1 MNTEKPPGREVKAQR
16 SDGIIRKTACLEEGD
31 MIIDVHTHLCDY
43 DSVAKPFWDG
53 WAELSALRVN
63 RPVEKV
69 QRRLPEF
76 WDISGDMVVK
86 DMDAA
91 GIDKS
96 VLLLIDWGL
105 ARYLGEPKLS
115 IEGINKVYADA
126 VKKHP
131 QRLIA
136 FAGIDPRRNK
146 AAEMIGRFLK
156 EWGMKGIKLHPAAGF
171 YPNDKACYPIYEKAL
186 EYGVPVLLHTG
197 ESLKPLYFKYC
208 QPIYAQ
214 EVARDFPDLPIILAH
229 TGGCWYSEAVAIC
242 DNSTNVYLD
251 LSWWQRRLPRP
262 LEFYKAL
269 RTLLDSVPW
278 QRVLF
283 GSDYPFLKLLINQE
297 RWVKAFTEIPDSV
310 KEQGI
315 EFKDEEIAG
324 IMGSNAAKILGL
336 TE

>member
-1 MNTEKPPGREVKAQR
+1 
-16 SDGIIRKTACLEEGD
+16 
-31 MIIDVHTHLCDY
+31 MIIDIHTHLCDY
-43 DSVAKPFWDG
+43 DSVAQPFWDS
-53 WAELSALRVN
+53 WAEVGALRIN
-63 RPVEKV
+63 RPLKKV

-76 WDISGDMVVK
+76 WDISGDMIVK

-96 VLLLIDWGL
+96 VLLAIDWGL

-115 IEGINKVYADA
+115 IEEINRVFADA
-126 VKKHP
+126 ANKYP

-136 FAGIDPRRNK
+136 FTGIDPRRNE
-146 AAEMIGRFLK
+146 AAEMVERFLK
-156 EWGMKGIKLHPAAGF
+156 EWGMKGIKLHSAAGF
-171 YPNDKACYPIYEKAL
+171 YPNDKVCYPIYEKAL

-197 ESLKPLYFKYC
+197 EVLKPLYFKYC
-208 QPIYAQ
+208 RPIYVQ
-214 EVARDFPDLPIILAH
+214 EVAMDFPDLPIILAH

-242 DNSTNVYLD
+242 NNATNVYLD
-251 LSWWQRRLPRP
+251 LSLWQRRLLRP
-262 LEFYKAL
+262 LEFYGAL

-297 RWVKAFTEIPDSV
+297 RWVKAFTEIPDSM

-315 EFKDEEIAG
+315 EFTDEEIAG
-324 IMGSNAAKILGL
+324 IIGGNAAEILGL

>member
-1 MNTEKPPGREVKAQR
+1 
-16 SDGIIRKTACLEEGD
+16 
-31 MIIDVHTHLCDY
+31 MIIDVHTHLCDH

-53 WAELSALRVN
+53 WVEVGALRIN
-63 RPVEKV
+63 RPLEKV

-76 WDISGDMVVK
+76 WDISGDMIVK

-96 VLLLIDWGL
+96 VLLAIDWGL
-105 ARYLGEPKLS
+105 ARHLGEPKLS
-115 IEGINKVYADA
+115 IEEINKVYADA
-126 VKKHP
+126 AGKYP

-146 AAEMIGRFLK
+146 AAEMVGRFLK
-156 EWGMKGIKLHPAAGF
+156 EWSMKGIKLHSAAGF

-197 ESLKPLYFKYC
+197 EVLKPLYFKYC
-208 QPIYAQ
+208 QPIYVQ
-214 EVARDFPDLPIILAH
+214 EVAMDFPDLSIILAH

-242 DNSTNVYLD
+242 NNATNVYLD
-251 LSWWQRRLPRP
+251 LSVWQPRLLRP
-262 LEFYKAL
+262 LEFYRAL
-269 RTLLDSVPW
+269 RTLLDSVSW

-315 EFKDEEIAG
+315 EFTDEEIAG
-324 IMGSNAAKILGL
+324 IMGGNAAKILGL

>member
-1 MNTEKPPGREVKAQR
+1 
-16 SDGIIRKTACLEEGD
+16 
-31 MIIDVHTHLCDY
+31 MIIDIHTHLFNSDI
-43 DSVAKPFWDG
+43 VAQPFWDG
-53 WAELSALRVN
+53 WAEVGALRIN
-63 RPVEKV
+63 RPLEKV

-76 WDISGDMVVK
+76 LDISGDMLVK

-96 VLLLIDWGL
+96 VLLVIDWGL
-105 ARYLGEPKLS
+105 ARHLGEPKLS
-115 IEGINKVYADA
+115 IEKINKVYADA
-126 VKKHP
+126 VEKYP

-146 AAEMIGRFLK
+146 AAELVGKFLK
-156 EWGMKGIKLHPAAGF
+156 EWSMKGIKFHSAAGF

-197 ESLKPLYFKYC
+197 ESLKPFYFKYC

-214 EVARDFPDLPIILAH
+214 EVAMDFPDLPIILAH
-229 TGGCWYSEAVAIC
+229 TGGCWYSEAVSIC
-242 DNSTNVYLD
+242 NNTTNVYLD
-251 LSWWQRRLPRP
+251 VSVWQPRLLRP
-262 LEFYKAL
+262 LEFYRAL
-269 RTLLDSVPW
+269 RTLLDSVSW

-310 KEQGI
+310 KE
-315 EFKDEEIAG
+315 
-324 IMGSNAAKILGL
+324 
-336 TE
+336 

>member
-1 MNTEKPPGREVKAQR
+1 
-16 SDGIIRKTACLEEGD
+16 
-31 MIIDVHTHLCDY
+31 MIIDVHTHLCNRDG
-43 DSVAKPFWDG
+43 VAQPFWDG
-53 WAELSALRVN
+53 WAEVGALRIN
-63 RPVEKV
+63 RPLEKV

-76 WDISGDMVVK
+76 WDISGDMIVK

-96 VLLLIDWGL
+96 VLLAIDWGL
-105 ARYLGEPKLS
+105 ARHLGEPKLS
-115 IEGINKVYADA
+115 IEEINKVYADA
-126 VKKHP
+126 AEKYP

-136 FAGIDPRRNK
+136 FAGIDPRREK
-146 AAEMIGRFLK
+146 AAELVGIFLGD
-156 EWGMKGIKLHPAAGF
+156 WGMKGIKFHTAAGF
-171 YPNDKACYPIYEKAL
+171 YPNDKVCYPIYEKAL

-197 ESLKPLYFKYC
+197 EVLKPLYFKYC
-208 QPIYAQ
+208 QPIYVQ
-214 EVARDFPDLPIILAH
+214 EVAMDFPDLPIILAH

-242 DNSTNVYLD
+242 NNATNVYLD
-251 LSWWQRRLPRP
+251 LSLWQRRLLRP
-262 LEFYKAL
+262 LEFYRAL

-315 EFKDEEIAG
+315 EFTDEEVEG
-324 IMGSNAAKILGL
+324 IMGGNAAKILGL

>member
-1 MNTEKPPGREVKAQR
+1 M
-16 SDGIIRKTACLEEGD
+16 SDGIIRKTQDLFEED
-31 MIIDVHTHLCDY
+31 AMIIDAHAHLCDR
-43 DSVAKPFWDG
+43 DGVAKPFWDG
-53 WAELSALRVN
+53 WAEVAALRVN

-69 QRRLPEF
+69 QRRLPEL
-76 WDISGDMVVK
+76 WDVSGDMMIK

-91 GIDKS
+91 GIDRS
-96 VLLLIDWGL
+96 VILAIDWGL
-105 ARYLGEPKLS
+105 SRYLGDLKLS
-115 IEGINKVYADA
+115 IEEVNRIYADA

-136 FAGIDPRRNK
+136 FAGVDPRRNN
-146 AAEMIGRFLK
+146 AAKLVEKFLK
-156 EWGMKGIKLHPAAGF
+156 EYGMKGIKFHTAAGF
-171 YPNDKACYPIYEKAL
+171 YPNDRACYPIYEKAS

-197 ESLKPLYFKYC
+197 EILKPLYFKYC

-214 EVARDFPDLPIILAH
+214 EVAMDFPDLPIILAH

-242 DNSTNVYLD
+242 HNTTNVYLD
-251 LSWWQRRLPRP
+251 ISVWQPRLLRP
-262 LEFYKAL
+262 LEFYRAL
-269 RTLLDSVPW
+269 RTLLDSVSW

-283 GSDYPFLKLLINQE
+283 GSDYPLLKLFINQE

-315 EFKDEEIAG
+315 LFTDEEIKG
-324 IMGSNAAKILGL
+324 IMGGNAARLLGL

>member
-1 MNTEKPPGREVKAQR
+1 
-16 SDGIIRKTACLEEGD
+16 
-31 MIIDVHTHLCDY
+31 MIIDAHTHLCDY
-43 DSVAKPFWDG
+43 DGVAQPFWDG
-53 WAELSALRVN
+53 WVELSALRFN
-63 RPVEKV
+63 RPVERV
-69 QRRLPEF
+69 QKRLPEF

-96 VLLLIDWGL
+96 VLLVIDWGL
-105 ARYLGEPKLS
+105 ARHLGEPKLS
-115 IEGINKVYADA
+115 VEEVNRVYADA
-126 VKKHP
+126 VEKHP

-156 EWGMKGIKLHPAAGF
+156 EWGMKGIKFHPAAGF

-197 ESLKPLYFKYC
+197 ESQKPLYFKYC
-208 QPIYAQ
+208 QPIYVQ
-214 EVARDFPDLPIILAH
+214 EVAMDFPDLPIILAH

-242 DNSTNVYLD
+242 NSTTNVYLD

-262 LEFYKAL
+262 LEFYQAL
-269 RTLLDSVPW
+269 RTLLDSVSW

-283 GSDYPFLKLLINQE
+283 GSDYPFLKLLVSQE

-310 KEQGI
+310 KSQGI

-324 IMGSNAAKILGL
+324 IMGGNAARILGL
-336 TE
+336 TK

>member
-1 MNTEKPPGREVKAQR
+1 
-16 SDGIIRKTACLEEGD
+16 
-31 MIIDVHTHLCDY
+31 MIIDVHAHLCDY

-53 WAELSALRVN
+53 WVEVGALRIN
-63 RPVEKV
+63 RPLEKV

-76 WDISGDMVVK
+76 RDISGDMIVK

-96 VLLLIDWGL
+96 VLLAIDWGL

-115 IEGINKVYADA
+115 IEEINRVFADA
-126 VKKHP
+126 ANKYP

-136 FAGIDPRRNK
+136 FTGIDPRRNE
-146 AAEMIGRFLK
+146 AAEMVERFLK
-156 EWGMKGIKLHPAAGF
+156 EWGMKGIKLHSAAGF
-171 YPNDKACYPIYEKAL
+171 YPNDKVCYPIYEKAL

-197 ESLKPLYFKYC
+197 EVLKPLYFKYC
-208 QPIYAQ
+208 RPIYVQ
-214 EVARDFPDLPIILAH
+214 EVAMDFPDLPIILAH
-229 TGGCWYSEAVAIC
+229 TGGCWYSEAVAVC
-242 DNSTNVYLD
+242 NNATNVYLD
-251 LSWWQRRLPRP
+251 LALWQRRLLRP
-262 LEFYKAL
+262 LEFYGAL

-283 GSDYPFLKLLINQE
+283 GSDYPFLKLLIDQE

-310 KEQGI
+310 KQQGI
-315 EFKDEEIAG
+315 EFTDEEIEG
-324 IMGSNAAKILGL
+324 IMGGNAAKILGL

>member
-1 MNTEKPPGREVKAQR
+1 
-16 SDGIIRKTACLEEGD
+16 
-31 MIIDVHTHLCDY
+31 MIIDVHTHLCNRDG
-43 DSVAKPFWDG
+43 VAQPFWDG
-53 WAELSALRVN
+53 WAEVGALRIN
-63 RPVEKV
+63 RPLEKV

-76 WDISGDMVVK
+76 WDISGDMIVK

-96 VLLLIDWGL
+96 VLLAIDWGL
-105 ARYLGEPKLS
+105 ARHLGEPKLS
-115 IEGINKVYADA
+115 IEEINRVCAGAAEKY
-126 VKKHP
+126 P

-136 FAGIDPRRNK
+136 FAGIDPRREK
-146 AAEMIGRFLK
+146 AAELVGIFLGD
-156 EWGMKGIKLHPAAGF
+156 WGMKGIKFHTAAGF
-171 YPNDKACYPIYEKAL
+171 YPNDKVCYPIYEKAL

-197 ESLKPLYFKYC
+197 EVLKPLYFKYC
-208 QPIYAQ
+208 QPIYVQ
-214 EVARDFPDLPIILAH
+214 EVAMDFPDLPIILAH

-242 DNSTNVYLD
+242 NNATNVYLD
-251 LSWWQRRLPRP
+251 LSLWQRRLLHP
-262 LEFYKAL
+262 LEFYRDL

-315 EFKDEEIAG
+315 EFTDEEVEG
-324 IMGSNAAKILGL
+324 IMGGNAAKILGL

>member
-1 MNTEKPPGREVKAQR
+1 
-16 SDGIIRKTACLEEGD
+16 
-31 MIIDVHTHLCDY
+31 MIIDIHTHLCDY
-43 DSVAKPFWDG
+43 DSVAQPFWDG
-53 WAELSALRVN
+53 WAEVGALRIN
-63 RPVEKV
+63 RPLEKV

-76 WDISGDMVVK
+76 LDISGDMMVK

-96 VLLLIDWGL
+96 VLLAIDWGL
-105 ARYLGEPKLS
+105 ARHLGEPKLS
-115 IEGINKVYADA
+115 IEEINKVYADA
-126 VKKHP
+126 AGKYP

-146 AAEMIGRFLK
+146 AAEMVGRFLK
-156 EWGMKGIKLHPAAGF
+156 EWGMKGIKLHSAAGF

-197 ESLKPLYFKYC
+197 EVLKPLYFKYC
-208 QPIYAQ
+208 QPIYVQ
-214 EVARDFPDLPIILAH
+214 EVAMDFPDLPIILAH

-242 DNSTNVYLD
+242 NNATNVYLD
-251 LSWWQRRLPRP
+251 LSLWQPRLLSP
-262 LEFYKAL
+262 LEFYRAL

-297 RWVKAFTEIPDSV
+297 RWVKAFTKIPDSV

-315 EFKDEEIAG
+315 EFKDEEIEG
-324 IMGSNAAKILGL
+324 IMGGNAAKILGL